1 MDKREMRQQALRA
14 RRTHAPEEEES
25 LSGRGRGR
33 QLARPQDTRAGT
45 VATYVAKKDEVQT
58 DEVIRSALSSGKRVL
73 APRTNPDS
81 SRLDFCEI
89 KALDDLVPGQFGVL
103 EPPETSA
110 PVPLAR
116 AQLVLV
122 PVVAWDEKGGR
133 IGYGKGYFDRELRHR
148 GRALSVGL
156 AFESQRVEEVPA
168 TQLDVPL
175 DVFVTEKR
183 TLILGRPLD
192 G

>member
-1 MDKREMRQQALRA
+1 M
-14 RRTHAPEEEES
+14 
-25 LSGRGRGR
+25 
-33 QLARPQDTRAGT
+33 
-45 VATYVAKKDEVQT
+45 
-58 DEVIRSALSSGKRVL
+58 
-73 APRTNPDS
+73 
-81 SRLDFCEI
+81 
-89 KALDDLVPGQFGVL
+89 L